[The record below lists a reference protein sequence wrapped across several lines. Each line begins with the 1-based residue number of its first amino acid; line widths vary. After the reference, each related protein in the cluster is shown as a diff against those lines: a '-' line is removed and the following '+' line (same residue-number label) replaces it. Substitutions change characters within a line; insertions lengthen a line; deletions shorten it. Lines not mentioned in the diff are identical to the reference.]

1 MEPWEFFLNM
11 FISEN
16 QHTFMCMYTDTDK
29 SLYIQHTLVYTH
41 THTWDRERETID
53 NSEIKMPV
61 GAAG

>member
-1 MEPWEFFLNM
+1 M

-16 QHTFMCMYTDTDK
+16 QHTFMCIYTDTDK

-41 THTWDRERETID
+41 THTWDREREIID
-53 NSEIKMPV
+53 NSEIKMSV